1 MAKEVLFSENAR
13 NKIKKG
19 IDIASSAVRVTIGPF
34 GRNIV
39 LDKTYGSPDVTNDGV
54 TIVKDITLKD
64 KYENMGVSMIKEVAN
79 KTNDVVGDGTSTS
92 VVLAHELMSEGLKYI
107 NRGVNLQ
114 SIKSGMQ
121 RAKDDI
127 LGLLDKTKKEITTDE
142 EIIQVATVSAESK
155 EIGKIIADTVKKV
168 GKDGVVTVEE
178 SQKLGIESDVV
189 EGLEIEKGYL
199 SPYMMTNT
207 EAMVAEYKDVPVLLT
222 DKKIVSVKEILP
234 LLEKLSS
241 TGKKDLVVVCDSVE
255 GEALTTF
262 VVNKLR
268 GTFNILAIEI
278 PGFGDTKKSNLSD
291 IACTIGATVVSEDT
305 GATFDKCDLSVLGQ
319 ASRVVS
325 KKDKTII
332 VGTNQTKK
340 NVEDQIELLKE
351 QAKKG
356 DKFEKDKLYDRIAKL
371 SGGVAVLYVGAP
383 TETEIKYLKFKIE
396 DAVNA
401 TKSAIDEGIVAGGGA
416 ALTHIANSMHKH
428 MPTKWNDDYE
438 LMGYKIVINAL
449 EAPLKQIADNA
460 LGSGE
465 GVAVVRK
472 VQEEKSEAG
481 YDATANKIQKNMFDS
496 GIIDPV
502 KVTKQAVLNSIS
514 TASVFLTIEGAI
526 ADIKEEGDDKQK
538 MPPMGMGGGM
548 PGMY

>member
-1 MAKEVLFSENAR
+1 MAKEILFSENAR

-19 IDIASSAVRVTIGPF
+19 VETAANAVRVTIGPF

-39 LDKTYGSPDVTNDGV
+39 LDKTYGSPDITNDGV

-64 KYENMGVSMIKEVAN
+64 KYENMGVSMVKEVAN

-92 VVLAHELMSEGLKYI
+92 VILAHELMSEGLKYI

-121 RAKDDI
+121 KAKDDI
-127 LGLLDKTKKEITTDE
+127 LEFLEKTKKDVTTDE

-178 SQKLGIESDVV
+178 SQKLGIESEVV

-207 EAMVAEYKDVPVLLT
+207 ESMVAEYKDVPVLLT

-234 LLEKLSS
+234 LLEKLSAS
-241 TGKKDLVVVCDSVE
+241 GKKDLVIVCDSVE

-278 PGFGDTKKSNLSD
+278 PGFGDRKKDNLSD
-291 IACTIGATVVSEDT
+291 IACTIGATVVSSDT
-305 GATFDKCDLSVLGQ
+305 GSTFDKCGIEVLGPG
-319 ASRVVS
+319 RVVA

-332 VGTNQTKK
+332 VGTSQTKK
-340 NVEDQIELLKE
+340 DVEDRIEVLKE
-351 QAKKG
+351 QASAA
-356 DKFEKDKLYDRIAKL
+356 DKFEKEGLLQRAAKL
-371 SGGVAVLYVGAP
+371 SGGVAVLRVGAA

-401 TKSAIDEGIVAGGGA
+401 TKSAIDEGIVVGGGS
-416 ALTHIANSMHKH
+416 ALAHIAMLMKNE
-428 MPTKWNDDYE
+428 MPKKWSDDYE
-438 LMGYKIVINAL
+438 EMGYKIVISSL
-449 EAPLKQIADNA
+449 ESPLKQIADNA

-465 GVAVVRK
+465 GLAVVRR
-472 VQEEKSEAG
+472 VQEQKDNAG
-481 YDATANKIQKNMFDS
+481 YDAVENKIQKNMFDV

-514 TASVFLTIEGAI
+514 SASTFLTIEGAI
-526 ADIKEEGDDKQK
+526 VDIKEEKETGAAPQ
-538 MPPMGMGGGM
+538 MPGMGGGM
-548 PGMY
+548 PGMF

>member
-1 MAKEVLFSENAR
+1 M
-13 NKIKKG
+13 
-19 IDIASSAVRVTIGPF
+19 
-34 GRNIV
+34 
-39 LDKTYGSPDVTNDGV
+39 
-54 TIVKDITLKD
+54 
-64 KYENMGVSMIKEVAN
+64 
-79 KTNDVVGDGTSTS
+79 
-92 VVLAHELMSEGLKYI
+92 
-107 NRGVNLQ
+107 
-114 SIKSGMQ
+114 
-121 RAKDDI
+121 
-127 LGLLDKTKKEITTDE
+127 
-142 EIIQVATVSAESK
+142 
-155 EIGKIIADTVKKV
+155 
-168 GKDGVVTVEE
+168 
-178 SQKLGIESDVV
+178 
-189 EGLEIEKGYL
+189 
-199 SPYMMTNT
+199 
-207 EAMVAEYKDVPVLLT
+207 
-222 DKKIVSVKEILP
+222 
-234 LLEKLSS
+234 
-241 TGKKDLVVVCDSVE
+241 
-255 GEALTTF
+255 
-262 VVNKLR
+262 
-268 GTFNILAIEI
+268 
-278 PGFGDTKKSNLSD
+278 
-291 IACTIGATVVSEDT
+291 
-305 GATFDKCDLSVLGQ
+305 GQ

>member
-13 NKIKKG
+13 KKKKKG
-19 IDIASSAVRVTIGPF
+19 VEIASSAVRVTIGPF

-92 VVLAHELMSEGLKYI
+92 VILAHELMSEGLKYI

-114 SIKSGMQ
+114 SIKAGMK

-127 LGLLDKTKKEITTDE
+127 LELLDKTKKEITTDE

-207 EAMVAEYKDVPVLLT
+207 EAMIAEYKDVPVLLT

-291 IACTIGATVVSEDT
+291 IACTIGATVISEDT

-340 NVEDQIELLKE
+340 SVKDQIELLKE

-371 SGGVAVLYVGAP
+371 SGGVAVLYVGAS

-416 ALTHIANSMHKH
+416 ALTHIANSMNKN
-428 MPTKWNDDYE
+428 MPTKWDDDYE
-438 LMGYKIVINAL
+438 LMGYKIVISAL
-449 EAPLKQIADNA
+449 ESPLKQIADNA

-465 GVAVVRK
+465 GIAIVRK

-481 YDATANKIQKNMFDS
+481 YDAIANKIQKNMFDA